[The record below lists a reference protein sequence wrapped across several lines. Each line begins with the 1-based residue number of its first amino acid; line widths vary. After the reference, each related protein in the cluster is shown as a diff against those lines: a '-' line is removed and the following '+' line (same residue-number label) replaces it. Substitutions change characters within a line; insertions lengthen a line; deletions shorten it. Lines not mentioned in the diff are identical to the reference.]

1 MRAGDLIYHYARNP
15 LYLEQT
21 FDQAIFTYYDDSKDK
36 LGMDTLFLIFVTWL
50 FGMVLAAVV
59 LLIEILHYRYKAAK
73 ARKEHKRRRTRRVLV
88 MH

>member
-36 LGMDTLFLIFVTWL
+36 LSMETLFLIFVTWL
-50 FGMVLAAVV
+50 FVMVGGAGGGALPSAGAP
-59 LLIEILHYRYKAAK
+59 
-73 ARKEHKRRRTRRVLV
+73 RRCSIRASRD
-88 MH
+88 